1 MFFSFAARAGV
12 CYMLADMQMR
22 GTRISLSQVLFAE
35 ENVMRYRAPV
45 TVSLVFAI
53 PLLMATVSG
62 AGAIGMD
69 QIVNV
74 YSSRHYPLDK
84 IIYGNFEKA
93 TGIRVNVVSGNVNA
107 LFERL
112 KREGRNSPADVL
124 ITVDAGNLGRA
135 QAGGLFQPM
144 KSDIVAK
151 AVPAH
156 LREPNGLWTGL
167 TMRARVIMY
176 AKDRVKPS
184 QLSTYESLADPK
196 WKGKLLVRSSNSI
209 YNQSLVASMIAVH
222 GADEAADWAKGVVA
236 NMARKPKGGDRDQ
249 IKAVMAGEGDIA
261 ISNTYYLGLM
271 SESKNAEDRAAIEKI
286 GVFFPN
292 QGNRG
297 AHVNVSGAGLTKYA
311 PHKAS
316 GTKLIEFLVSKEV
329 QELVA
334 KHNYEYPVR
343 EDVEWAPV
351 VASWGK
357 FRMDKLNVAE
367 IGAKNPAAVRL
378 LDKVGWR

>member
-1 MFFSFAARAGV
+1 
-12 CYMLADMQMR
+12 
-22 GTRISLSQVLFAE
+22 
-35 ENVMRYRAPV
+35 MRYRAYSALSF
-45 TVSLVFAI
+45 TFGI
-53 PLLMATVSG
+53 PLLLAMAVSAG
-62 AGAIGMD
+62 SAGAAEV
-69 QIVNV
+69 VNV
-74 YSSRHYPLDK
+74 YSSRHYPVDK

-135 QAGGLFQPM
+135 QAAGLFQPM
-144 KSDIVAK
+144 KSAIVEK

-156 LREPNGLWTGL
+156 LREPSGLWTGL
-167 TMRARVIMY
+167 TLRARVIMY
-176 AKDRVKPS
+176 PKDRIKPS
-184 QLSTYESLADPK
+184 QLSTYEALSDPK
-196 WKGKLLVRSSNSI
+196 WKGKILVRSSNHI
-209 YNQSLVASMIAVH
+209 YNQSLVASLIATN
-222 GADEAADWAKGVVA
+222 GEDATAKWAQGIVA
-236 NMARKPKGGDRDQ
+236 NLARKPKGGDRDQ
-249 IKAVMAGEGDIA
+249 IKAVVAGEGDLA
-261 ISNTYYLGLM
+261 ISNTYYLGLLSSSK
-271 SESKNAEDRAAIEKI
+271 SEADRAVAQKI

-292 QGNRG
+292 QDGRG
-297 AHVNVSGAGLTKYA
+297 THVNVSGAGLTMHA
-311 PHKAS
+311 PHKAN
-316 GTKLIEFLVSKEV
+316 GTKLIEHLVSKEV

-343 EDVEWAPV
+343 ADIEWAPV

-357 FRMDKLNVAE
+357 FKMDKLNVAE